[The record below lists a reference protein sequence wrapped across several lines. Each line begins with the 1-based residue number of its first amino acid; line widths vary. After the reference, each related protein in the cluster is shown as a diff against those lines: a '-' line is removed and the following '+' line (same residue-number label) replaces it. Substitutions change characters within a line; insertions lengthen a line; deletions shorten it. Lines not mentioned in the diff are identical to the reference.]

1 MEILLIVVMVAY
13 LVCLIYWEI
22 ESRKRQIK
30 IKRLLAYAD
39 HMNFLN
45 HQLLLAALS
54 NDRVAIDQLIEDSNI
69 FRKEWKENERVFIE
83 R

>member
-13 LVCLIYWEI
+13 LIFLIYWEM
-22 ESRKRQIK
+22 ESRKRQLK

-54 NDRVAIDQLIEDSNI
+54 NDRVAIDQLIEESNN
-69 FRKEWKENERVFIE
+69 FTKEWKKNE
-83 R
+83 

>member
-13 LVCLIYWEI
+13 LICLIYWEM
-22 ESRKRQIK
+22 ESRKRQLK

-45 HQLLLAALS
+45 NELLLAALRG
-54 NDRVAIDQLIEDSNI
+54 DKVAIDQLIEESNN
-69 FRKEWKENERVFIE
+69 FTKEWKENERVFIK
-83 R
+83 

>member
-1 MEILLIVVMVAY
+1 MEILIIVIMVAY
-13 LVCLIYWEI
+13 LICLIYWEM
-22 ESRKRQIK
+22 ESRKRQLK

-45 HQLLLAALS
+45 HQLLLATLS
-54 NDRVAIDQLIEDSNI
+54 NDKVLVDQLVKDSDI
-69 FRKEWKENERVFIE
+69 FIKEWKENERVFIK